1 MLASALLSLA
11 LFMLSY
17 AFLTL
22 LVVDA
27 ALVFITEC
35 LVGICNLLEL
45 LLGSVRV
52 ILVTVGMV
60 LDCELLECLFDFLF
74 GRVFLHA
81 Q

>member
-1 MLASALLSLA
+1 MLAAALLPLA

-22 LVVDA
+22 LVIDA

-52 ILVTVGMV
+52 VLVTVGMV
-60 LDCELLECLFDFLF
+60 LDGELLECLFDFLF